1 MEGFLTPRELAA
13 VSGWPEKR
21 IRDLIAA
28 KELRH
33 IRVRSRFF
41 IPKGALD
48 EFIDRNMVKPD
59 HAQQE
64 RR

>member
-1 MEGFLTPRELAA
+1 MEGFLTPRELA
-13 VSGWPEKR
+13 VESGWPEKR

-48 EFIDRNMVKPD
+48 EFIERNMVKPD

-64 RR
+64 RG

>member
-13 VSGWPEKR
+13 ESGWPEKR

-48 EFIDRNMVKPD
+48 EFIDRNMVEPD
-59 HAQQE
+59 QPQGG
-64 RR
+64 RG